1 MHNNIF
7 FTNVLR
13 LLEEL
18 HITKQELSER
28 SGVSISFLFDLTTGK
43 ANPSLKVM
51 EAIAKALETPLPLL
65 LELTDLDEATL
76 NALAGGKA
84 VSSVPAGYQRVSAI
98 LPDYRAFIV
107 KQWAEET
114 RRKLQGRRKPQGRRK
129 RPGS

>member
-1 MHNNIF
+1 LYNYIF

-13 LLEEL
+13 LLDEL
-18 HITKQELSER
+18 HMTKHELSER
-28 SGVSISFLFDLTTGK
+28 SGVSISFLSDLTTGK

-65 LELTDLDEATL
+65 LESTDLDKATL
-76 NALAGGKA
+76 DALAGGKA

-98 LPDYRAFIV
+98 LPDFHAFLV

-114 RRKLQGRRKPQGRRK
+114 RKKLQGL
-129 RPGS
+129 